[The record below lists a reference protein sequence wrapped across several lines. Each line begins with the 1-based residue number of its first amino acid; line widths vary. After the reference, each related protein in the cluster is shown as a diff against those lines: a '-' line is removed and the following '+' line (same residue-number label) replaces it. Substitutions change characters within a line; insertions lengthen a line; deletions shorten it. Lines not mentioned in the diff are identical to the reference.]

1 MKLTPTLLW
10 LIAGL
15 LLFLLC
21 AFVLG
26 PEWQYRREVSKY
38 KLGMTA
44 ASIELKFGKPLRLHR
59 SGNYLPEPATEDMK
73 RRHTAY
79 YIHTSCAEV
88 DFNDYYEVIHVFK
101 RTPLLRLMWEINP
114 DWAAD

>member
-1 MKLTPTLLW
+1 MKPVPSLLW
-10 LIAGL
+10 FVGGL

-26 PEWQYRREVSKY
+26 PEWQYRREVSRY

-44 ASIELKFGKPLRLHR
+44 ASIEKQYGTRLHLR
-59 SGNYLPEPATEDMK
+59 RTGNYLPEPATEDMK
-73 RRHTAY
+73 RRHPAY
-79 YIHTSCAEV
+79 YIYTSCAQV

-101 RTPLLRLMWEINP
+101 RTPLLRLMWSINP